1 MGFVN
6 LHNHTDRGSYDA
18 ILSHKAFI
26 ERIGALGQGYVV
38 QTDHG
43 TLNSMTSLAKK
54 AQKAGLKYIPGC
66 EFYLTYEDPYNGVD
80 SFGARYYHVLVIA
93 KTNEGLK
100 NIQRLL
106 ALSWDKSRYYYKNRI
121 SFADLVAHRE
131 GLIVTSGCLA
141 GVLPKSIVAESYC
154 VDPAAPSFRGLH
166 GEGCQC
172 RTSHRVQTW
181 RSVPR
186 NSWSPDIAKAWATDY
201 LLGNCDDDVPPTPEE
216 LSQWKAKFDGRD
228 MAQKMRSRKPEVV
241 LERFLTYFGEDFY
254 LELQDCG
261 APEQTVVNKALIEL
275 GQRKGIPLIVT
286 SDAHYATPED
296 RLTRQM
302 LMMIRLRQVETL
314 KEEVTDDSGDFL
326 EGAITHLKSEEEL
339 RAVRQRLPGGG
350 KGGSESGAEATEEF
364 VTFPDEAFA
373 STVELAKKVTTTID
387 LTRRWFPVPPL
398 ASLGLRPLSEGDKG
412 VEAGMDL
419 PALYRARI
427 RALAVE
433 GLRKRIEVGLS
444 RGTLKESDIPRYEAQ
459 LDEEL
464 EVIDSLGFTTYFLVL
479 CLIMEKARERGVF
492 FGAGR
497 GSAAGSLV
505 CWALRVTDV
514 DPLRY
519 KLYFTRFLNRFRV
532 SLPDVDVDLPSEE
545 RSEVFRI
552 IKEEFG
558 EENVAQVITF
568 LELKPRSLAKDL
580 GRILGLGPL
589 GEEIA
594 SFIPPGIQGKQP
606 TVEEVLDTVPE
617 LSQAR
622 YGPIVSKMRAVES
635 LTRAHGKHPAG
646 LVITPVPVSEI
657 APYKVID
664 DEELGRTKILQI
676 AGDELED
683 AGLVKFD
690 FLGLRNLSIM
700 RECMKAITEKEGRPF
715 TLDDIPDE
723 DPAVYARI
731 QTLSD
736 MGGLFQ
742 LENSPK
748 VQELLLQCRPDS
760 LEVIAAVLALWRP
773 GPLAAGMHT
782 MYAQRRM
789 EGWKPDPDNVLDVL
803 LEDTMGC
810 IIYQEQLMSL
820 SKDLAGF
827 TEVEADEV
835 RRAVGKKKPEDIAK
849 WKGKFF
855 EGCEKAGRVS
865 GNTARDIWKSFEGA
879 GAYAFNRSHSVAYA
893 KLTYQCAWVITY
905 YPAIFFA
912 SLLRVSAGKKEKLL
926 PGIHTSRSHG
936 LEILPPSLA
945 HLEIDSVAV
954 GEGAVRLG
962 LRGCKHIAGSSEE
975 LEPLKKMAPSDLL
988 SIPKVLAAINRSKF
1002 NVAAAT
1008 SLAYAGLFD
1017 DHRKVVGLTR
1027 SGLVLWIRDLY
1038 EWFKKGKEKAS
1049 ALLRWE
1055 ERFKERADAE
1065 ARKARG
1071 EWAKGERLPALLKRP
1086 ECPPMPDPL
1095 SYVHVEADPLY
1106 EAFMEFDILGTS
1118 ISRGLRAITKLSPYV
1133 RNIASVMREVESKA
1147 EVASKPRKVKVPA
1160 VLAGFVS
1167 SFVEKRTNEKKL
1179 RCDFVLED
1187 DTGALRL
1194 SVSTKVYEECAETF
1208 RGKLKHGTYAVVSIT
1223 ASPND
1228 TESGVLARVSCL
1240 RVYDL
1245 TDPDVR
1251 SALTRAEAYE
1261 NHDVKTL
1268 VEPSEFLTVGPSK
1281 HYRLRN
1287 TTFTPEP

>member
-1 MGFVN
+1 MAFVN

-18 ILSHKAFI
+18 ILSHKAFVD
-26 ERIGALGQGYVV
+26 RVKDLNQGHVV

-66 EFYLTYEDPYNGVD
+66 EFYLTYEDPYPGVD
-80 SFGARYYHVLVIA
+80 SFGVRYYHVLVIA

-106 ALSWDKSRYYYKNRI
+106 ALSWDRTRFYYKNRV
-121 SFADLVAHRE
+121 SFKDLIEHRE

-141 GVLPKSIVAESYC
+141 GVLPKSIIAESFCTDSASSTYRGMHGPSC
-154 VDPAAPSFRGLH
+154 ACGVDTRIK
-166 GEGCQC
+166 
-172 RTSHRVQTW
+172 TW

-186 NSWSPDIAKAWATDY
+186 SSWGSDLARAWTTDY
-201 LLGNCDDDVPPTPEE
+201 LLGNCDDDLPPTEGE
-216 LSQWKAKFDGRD
+216 LSEWKCKFDTRGLPE
-228 MAQKMRSRKPEVV
+228 KVRSRKPEVI
-241 LERFLTYFGEDFY
+241 LERFLTYFGNDFY

-296 RLTRQM
+296 RRTRQM
-302 LMMIRLRQVETL
+302 LMMIRLKQVETL

-339 RAVRQRLPGGG
+339 RAVRQRMPGA
-350 KGGSESGAEATEEF
+350 SPEESLA
-364 VTFPDEAFA
+364 FPDEAFA
-373 STVELAKKVTTTID
+373 NTVALADKVTTVID
-387 LTRRWFPVPPL
+387 LTKRWFPIPPL
-398 ASLGLRPLSEGDKG
+398 RSLTLSGVQEPSVSLGPLPCPETASKKG
-412 VEAGMDL
+412 AKGEVAPVDL
-419 PALYRARI
+419 PSLYRAKI
-427 RALAVE
+427 RELATK
-433 GLRKRIEVGLS
+433 GLESRFTKGLS
-444 RGTLKESDIPRYEAQ
+444 DGTLQEGKLPRYEAQ
-459 LDEEL
+459 LEEEL

-479 CLIMEKARERGVF
+479 NLIMEKAREKGVF

-514 DPLRY
+514 DPIRY
-519 KLYFTRFLNRFRV
+519 KLYFTRFLNRYRV

-580 GRILGLGPL
+580 GRILDLGTL

-622 YGPIVSKMRAVES
+622 YEPIVSKMRAVES

-646 LVITPVPVSEI
+646 LVITPIPVSEI

-664 DEELGRTKILQI
+664 DEDLGRTKILQI

-700 RECMKAITEKEGRPF
+700 RECMKAISAKEGKSF

-723 DPAVYARI
+723 DPKVYARI
-731 QTLSD
+731 QTLTD

-782 MYAQRRM
+782 TFAQRRM
-789 EGWKPDPDNVLDVL
+789 EGWKPEPGNVLDAL

-827 TEVEADEV
+827 TEVQADEV
-835 RRAVGKKKPEDIAK
+835 RRAVGKKKPEEIAK
-849 WKGKFF
+849 WKEAFF
-855 EGCEKAGRVS
+855 EGCKKVGRVLEH
-865 GNTARDIWKSFEGA
+865 TAHEVWKSFEGA
-879 GAYAFNRSHSVAYA
+879 GAYAFNKSHSV
-893 KLTYQCAWVITY
+893 
-905 YPAIFFA
+905 
-912 SLLRVSAGKKEKLL
+912 
-926 PGIHTSRSHG
+926 SR
-936 LEILPPSLA
+936 I
-945 HLEIDSVAV
+945 
-954 GEGAVRLG
+954 
-962 LRGCKHIAGSSEE
+962 
-975 LEPLKKMAPSDLL
+975 
-988 SIPKVLAAINRSKF
+988 
-1002 NVAAAT
+1002 
-1008 SLAYAGLFD
+1008 
-1017 DHRKVVGLTR
+1017 
-1027 SGLVLWIRDLY
+1027 
-1038 EWFKKGKEKAS
+1038 
-1049 ALLRWE
+1049 
-1055 ERFKERADAE
+1055 
-1065 ARKARG
+1065 
-1071 EWAKGERLPALLKRP
+1071 
-1086 ECPPMPDPL
+1086 
-1095 SYVHVEADPLY
+1095 
-1106 EAFMEFDILGTS
+1106 
-1118 ISRGLRAITKLSPYV
+1118 
-1133 RNIASVMREVESKA
+1133 
-1147 EVASKPRKVKVPA
+1147 
-1160 VLAGFVS
+1160 
-1167 SFVEKRTNEKKL
+1167 
-1179 RCDFVLED
+1179 
-1187 DTGALRL
+1187 
-1194 SVSTKVYEECAETF
+1194 
-1208 RGKLKHGTYAVVSIT
+1208 
-1223 ASPND
+1223 
-1228 TESGVLARVSCL
+1228 
-1240 RVYDL
+1240 
-1245 TDPDVR
+1245 
-1251 SALTRAEAYE
+1251 
-1261 NHDVKTL
+1261 
-1268 VEPSEFLTVGPSK
+1268 
-1281 HYRLRN
+1281 
-1287 TTFTPEP
+1287 